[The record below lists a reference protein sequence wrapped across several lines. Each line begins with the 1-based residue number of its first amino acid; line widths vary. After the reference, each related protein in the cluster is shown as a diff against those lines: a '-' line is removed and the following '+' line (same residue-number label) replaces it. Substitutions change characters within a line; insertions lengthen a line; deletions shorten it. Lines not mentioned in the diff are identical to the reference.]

1 MLFKFLIT
9 CLIVLISW
17 YYLIV
22 IAQLL
27 GIIEITGIAKDNRA
41 FDKKNLIPFYQLFKL
56 FKHEN

>member
-1 MLFKFLIT
+1 MLFKFLIS
-9 CLIVLISW
+9 CLIVMIGW

-27 GIIEITGIAKDNRA
+27 DIIEMTGLTKDNQT